1 MKKLL
6 AWFAPHLLIFCVFF
20 GLTEAAFAV
29 DVVTEATTALTSAKA
44 DAQSIGGLIV
54 AAVAVLA
61 VVGLILSMLRKA

>member
-6 AWFAPHLLIFCVFF
+6 AWFAPHLLIFFVFF

>member
-6 AWFAPHLLIFCVFF
+6 APFLVTSAVFF

-29 DVVTEATTALTSAKA
+29 DVVNEATTALTSAKA
-44 DAQSIGGLIV
+44 DAQSVGGLIV

-61 VVGLILSMLRKA
+61 VVGLILGMLRKA

>member
-1 MKKLL
+1 MKNLSAL
-6 AWFAPHLLIFCVFF
+6 FAPFLLTSAVFL

-29 DVVTEATTALTSAKA
+29 EVVTEATTALTSAKA
-44 DAQSIGGLIV
+44 DAQSVGGLIV